1 MPYHVYIMASRR
13 NGTLYVGVTNNLVRR
28 VFEHRQ
34 GAVDGFT
41 KDHGAKTLVYFEGY
55 DDVRLAIQR
64 EQNIK
69 HWKHDWKIALIEGQ
83 NPEWHDLSDGLFR

>member
-1 MPYHVYIMASRR
+1 MASRR

-34 GAVDGFT
+34 GAAEGFT
-41 KDHGAKTLVYFEGY
+41 KDDGVKKLVYFEGY
-55 DDVRLAIQR
+55 DDVRLAIQH

-69 HWKHDWKIALIEGQ
+69 HWKRDWKIALIEGQ

>member
-1 MPYHVYIMASRR
+1 MV
-13 NGTLYVGVTNNLVRR
+13 
-28 VFEHRQ
+28 E
-34 GAVDGFT
+34 GFT
-41 KDHGAKTLVYFEGY
+41 KEHGAKKLVYFEGY

-69 HWKHDWKIALIEGQ
+69 HWKRDWKIALIEGQ